1 MTDWHI
7 YGINRYIDIKIY
19 GKGLN
24 KKRQRGRI
32 CSDTSERLHD
42 TIIQVV
48 TKFWVNH
55 LKMQARRVVSP
66 GTRVLE

>member
-7 YGINRYIDIKIY
+7 YGINRYIDIQIY

-48 TKFWVNH
+48 TKF
-55 LKMQARRVVSP
+55 
-66 GTRVLE
+66 